1 MHVMVATDGAL
12 DATRAASLAADL
24 AGDEGQVTVYTAVD
38 VPRKLLDDIRAATE
52 APDTTKL
59 QEVTTEYRSSQATE
73 APPTSWL
80 GDDAV
85 IERYVRSRVA
95 AATQELTAAL
105 AAAGVEHEV
114 VGEEVESPADAII
127 EAASQR
133 HVDVICI
140 GTRGLGR
147 FEGLLGST
155 STKVARRAGCAV
167 LLVR

>member
-12 DATRAASLAADL
+12 DATRAASLAARL
-24 AGDEGQVTVYTAVD
+24 AADGGQVTVYTAVD

-52 APDTTKL
+52 APDTAKL
-59 QEVTTEYRSSQATE
+59 QEVTTEYRSSQAE
-73 APPTSWL
+73 SDAPTSWI
-80 GDDAV
+80 GDDAI

-95 AATQELTAAL
+95 SATDELAAAL
-105 AAAGVEHEV
+105 TAAGVEHEV
-114 VGEEVESPADAII
+114 AGEEVENAAQAII
-127 EAASQR
+127 DVAVQR
-133 HVDVICI
+133 DVDVICI

-155 STKVARRAGCAV
+155 STKVARRAHCAV